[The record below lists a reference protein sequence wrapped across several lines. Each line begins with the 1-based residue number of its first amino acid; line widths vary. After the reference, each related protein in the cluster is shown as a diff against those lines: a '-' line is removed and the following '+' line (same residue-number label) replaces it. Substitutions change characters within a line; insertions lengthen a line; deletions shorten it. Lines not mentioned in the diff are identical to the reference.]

1 MACERRLDQ
10 AAYGGLGL
18 HCCKLRGSR
27 CGRAAGEGQVDQ
39 GARAQRPLMSFT
51 DWFSTLIICASS
63 LTSPSA
69 AHKEAL
75 NGCTK
80 RGRVSLD
87 SAPEGEIE
95 GSILGNLG
103 SLASK
108 IVLFLACGAAL
119 ASNSAGEN
127 HQPLPGCFFSL
138 KSPPVTDSRL
148 SLMLWRGSQASGRTF
163 SYEQHV
169 DKARGFIAKTACMSS
184 STAGVTARGVERKQ
198 SHRRTPTQRVAEAR
212 HVVGS

>member
-1 MACERRLDQ
+1 M
-10 AAYGGLGL
+10 
-18 HCCKLRGSR
+18 
-27 CGRAAGEGQVDQ
+27 DQ
-39 GARAQRPLMSFT
+39 GARAQRPLISFT
-51 DWFSTLIICASS
+51 DSFSPLIICASS

-69 AHKEAL
+69 AHKEGL
-75 NGCTK
+75 NGCTW
-80 RGRVSLD
+80 RGAVSREN
-87 SAPEGEIE
+87 SPGCEIE

-148 SLMLWRGSQASGRTF
+148 SLMLWRVSKAQERTF
-163 SYEQHV
+163 V
-169 DKARGFIAKTACMSS
+169 RDNRARKAR
-184 STAGVTARGVERKQ
+184 
-198 SHRRTPTQRVAEAR
+198 
-212 HVVGS
+212 

>member
-1 MACERRLDQ
+1 MACGTASSRRLDQ
-10 AAYGGLGL
+10 HDDGGLGPS
-18 HCCKLRGSR
+18 CGELRGSR
-27 CGRAAGEGQVDQ
+27 CDRAAEDGQVDQ
-39 GARAQRPLMSFT
+39 GARAQRPLSSFT
-51 DWFSTLIICASS
+51 DSFSPLIICASS

-69 AHKEAL
+69 AHKEGV

-103 SLASK
+103 SLGSK
-108 IVLFLACGAAL
+108 IVCFAACGASF

-138 KSPPVTDSRL
+138 KSPPVT
-148 SLMLWRGSQASGRTF
+148 
-163 SYEQHV
+163 
-169 DKARGFIAKTACMSS
+169 
-184 STAGVTARGVERKQ
+184 
-198 SHRRTPTQRVAEAR
+198 
-212 HVVGS
+212 

>member
-1 MACERRLDQ
+1 M
-10 AAYGGLGL
+10 
-18 HCCKLRGSR
+18 
-27 CGRAAGEGQVDQ
+27 DQ
-39 GARAQRPLMSFT
+39 GSRAQRPLSLFT
-51 DWFSTLIICASS
+51 DSFSPLIICASS

-69 AHKEAL
+69 AHKEGL
-75 NGCTK
+75 NGCTW
-80 RGRVSLD
+80 RGAVSRD
-87 SAPEGEIE
+87 NAPEGEIE

-108 IVLFLACGAAL
+108 IVLFVACGASF

-163 SYEQHV
+163 V
-169 DKARGFIAKTACMSS
+169 FL
-184 STAGVTARGVERKQ
+184 
-198 SHRRTPTQRVAEAR
+198 
-212 HVVGS
+212 

>member
-51 DWFSTLIICASS
+51 DWFSPLIICASS

-69 AHKEAL
+69 AHKEGL
-75 NGCTK
+75 NGCTW
-80 RGRVSLD
+80 RGAVSRD
-87 SAPEGEIE
+87 NSPEGEIE

-103 SLASK
+103 SLRTMGGSF
-108 IVLFLACGAAL
+108 VACGASF

-127 HQPLPGCFFSL
+127 HQPLPGCFFRM
-138 KSPPVTDSRL
+138 KNPPVTDSRL

-163 SYEQHV
+163 SYEERAH
-169 DKARGFIAKTACMSS
+169 KARQFVGETACRRKAELLRSS
-184 STAGVTARGVERKQ
+184 SAL
-198 SHRRTPTQRVAEAR
+198 RRAPLLVFSWL
-212 HVVGS
+212 GSGIAYCQ

>member
-1 MACERRLDQ
+1 M
-10 AAYGGLGL
+10 
-18 HCCKLRGSR
+18 
-27 CGRAAGEGQVDQ
+27 DQ
-39 GARAQRPLMSFT
+39 GARAQRPLTSFT
-51 DWFSTLIICASS
+51 DWFSPLSICASS

-69 AHKEAL
+69 AHKEGV

-103 SLASK
+103 SLSTMGGSFA
-108 IVLFLACGAAL
+108 ACGASF

-127 HQPLPGCFFSL
+127 HQPLAGCFFSL
-138 KSPPVTDSRL
+138 KLPPVTDSRL

-163 SYEQHV
+163 SYEERAR
-169 DKARGFIAKTACMSS
+169 KARRFIAKTAC
-184 STAGVTARGVERKQ
+184 TYL
-198 SHRRTPTQRVAEAR
+198 PTLTVPIACMKIYYN
-212 HVVGS
+212 VVNINTHSADSRATCWR